1 MIMQPVDN
9 SDSMWLIVADWL
21 DDNEVLGGKEIR
33 DEVVNGKKVDW
44 EYQSRYL
51 SGAGAG
57 AGGGG
62 GVVVC
67 VWCVGMLCWY
77 VVGGFIQED
86 RDDLE

>member
-62 GVVVC
+62 GCRGVC
-67 VWCVGMLCWY
+67 VVCWY
-77 VVGGFIQED
+77 VVLVCCGWFYTGGQ
-86 RDDLE
+86 R